1 MVMCLPSGGSGKK
14 SFTNNLLADETRKR
28 KSKLHHCSYFFNK
41 LQENQ
46 TSLLPTLTLYKKLG
60 FTLRKAEQPLRGME
74 LQKKKKKKRER
85 KPKTR
90 REIL

>member
-1 MVMCLPSGGSGKK
+1 MVMCLPSGASGKK
-14 SFTNNLLADETRKR
+14 SSTNNLLADETRKH
-28 KSKLHHCSYFFNK
+28 KSKLHHCSYFLNK

-46 TSLLPTLTLYKKLG
+46 TSLLPTLTFYKKLG
-60 FTLRKAEQPLRGME
+60 FTLRKAEQPLRGHGVT
-74 LQKKKKKKRER
+74 KKKKKKKER